1 MLSIGWFSTGRG
13 PGSRGLLQ
21 FVQDRLLSDGIDA
34 RIEFVFSNRAPG
46 EAAGSDAFFELVDG
60 YGLPLI
66 THSSAQFRR
75 RVGGMFADHR
85 AEYDGELR
93 QKLAGYRPDL
103 CVLAGYMLI
112 AGGELCRAWPLLNLH
127 PALPDGPTGTW
138 QEVVWQLIEQQA
150 DRTGAMIHLA
160 TEEVDRGP
168 VLSYVTVPIDG
179 PALAPHW
186 REVEQ
191 LGLAQAKAELGE
203 ELPLFQEIRREQYR
217 REPYLLLETLRSISQ
232 GEISIAA
239 ALHSA
244 HGHAAGG
251 GGLCLDAQI
260 AAAMAADAG

>member
-1 MLSIGWFSTGRG
+1 MLNIGWFSTGRG

-21 FVQDRLLSDGIDA
+21 FVQDRLAAGGIDA
-34 RIEFVFSNRAPG
+34 RIEFVFSNRERG

-60 YGLPLI
+60 YELPLI

-93 QKLAGYRPDL
+93 RKLAGRRPDV

-138 QEVVWQLIEQQA
+138 QEVVWQLIEQRA
-150 DRTGAMIHLA
+150 EHTGAMIHLA

-191 LGLAQAKAELGE
+191 LGLERAKAELGE
-203 ELPLFQEIRREQYR
+203 ELPLFREIRRAQYR
-217 REPYLLLETLRSISQ
+217 REPYLLLETLRSISR
-232 GEISIAA
+232 GKISLSDAA
-239 ALHSA
+239 N
-244 HGHAAGG
+244 HATGD
-251 GGLCLDAQI
+251 GLCLDDEI
-260 AAAMAADAG
+260 AAAMAADAR